1 MLPGAWQAQ
10 LVQRATGDL
19 GVVSSSPLLGV
30 KIIKKKKKR
39 TSAHMRN
46 TYCASIY
53 MKCPEKANQ
62 GGRCQNSVCPGLEIN
77 LKWHVV
83 VLE

>member
-30 KIIKKKKKR
+30 KIIKKKKKKNQC
-39 TSAHMRN
+39 SH
-46 TYCASIY
+46 
-53 MKCPEKANQ
+53 EKHILCLHLHEMSRKGKSRRQ
-62 GGRCQNSVCPGLEIN
+62 MSEQCLPGAGN
-77 LKWHVV
+77 
-83 VLE
+83 